1 MAQDDFPRA
10 HGAFGYEGEGFM
22 RTGSAGP
29 RTDSEP
35 STKLTRRTD
44 DEIRDD
50 VRERLIIDERV
61 DASALDV
68 KVRDG
73 IVMLTGTVGDA
84 TSKRRAEDLA
94 DLVIGVRDVENL
106 LRLRA

>member
-29 RTDSEP
+29 RAGSEHLAKHEKR
-35 STKLTRRTD
+35 SD

-50 VRERLIIDERV
+50 IRERLLIDERV
-61 DASALDV
+61 DASDIDV

-73 IVMLTGTVGDA
+73 VVMLTGTVDDRM
-84 TSKRRAEDLA
+84 SQRRAADLA

-106 LRLRA
+106 LRLRR